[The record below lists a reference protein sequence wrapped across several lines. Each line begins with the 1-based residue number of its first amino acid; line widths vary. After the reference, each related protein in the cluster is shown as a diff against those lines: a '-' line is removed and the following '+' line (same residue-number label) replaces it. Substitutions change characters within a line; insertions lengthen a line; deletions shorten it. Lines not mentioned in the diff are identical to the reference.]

1 MSRIDTPIAVTTPG
15 QRVQEFLHQRNRL
28 TRQDTSHDFGV
39 HTTQHYSTLV
49 DRLVVDLLHGAGLA
63 APGPAASQGD
73 FAVAATGSYG
83 RRELCFGSDVDL
95 MIFHRNGL
103 SEGTRKGIAQALYP
117 LWDARLELGYTF
129 LTSEECLDLMREEI
143 SVLTAVLD
151 LRFVFGSRPV
161 FRELERTL
169 QEDMEEERQGFLDR
183 ILLYQE
189 KRVAKYGKVDFFLEP
204 EIKEGLGGLRDL
216 HVMAW
221 IARLFLGVPR
231 LGRIK
236 QNPDFS
242 HFNLSQLM
250 YSKRFLLKIRN
261 HLHLLSGRREDRLL
275 IPHQRDIAR
284 ILGYYDRPYST
295 GPERFMRNL
304 YLHLNRIRY
313 GREEFLTKALD
324 LLAPL
329 PPNPAPERVPAG
341 FTLYHGHLV
350 LDGESL
356 LDKDPLVV
364 LQAFNEANRLN
375 VFLGAG
381 FIWEARK
388 KLLYEGKQLADSPEA
403 RELFLRLIL
412 HPRNSKIIR
421 LALEIGLID
430 LFVPEFRRI
439 RNLAQFGYY
448 HVETVDLH
456 ALSTLDVLY
465 SLGKGVF
472 NDRWPRFK
480 AVYDSLKN
488 RDWLYLAA
496 LIHDIGKGYRGDHAQ
511 KGAQIV
517 PRILGRLGVEEEGI
531 RTVSFLVEHHLLL
544 VNTSQKRDLNDE
556 KTAVQ
561 VAQVI
566 QRPELLDLL
575 FLLTVADCF
584 ATGPTASGDWK
595 MMLLME
601 LFTKV
606 KHILELGRL
615 ASADATTRL
624 RQKKQAL
631 QRKLVREFPKKS
643 LLALM
648 DQASTRYF
656 LNTPQEDIERH
667 FRLALRMDSKEDL
680 RWCLHKL
687 DSVDVT
693 QVTLCARDRPGLFS
707 RMVGVFT
714 LNNMQVLSARIATLK
729 NGMAFDI
736 YRVTNPVD
744 PYRETE
750 VWKKVHQEAVETM
763 AGGDELD
770 ARIEKR
776 LLRRLE
782 PSLMHADW
790 IRKVRIDNNASDFFT
805 CIEVSAG
812 RRRGL
817 LYRLAKE
824 VFALDLNIR
833 FATVYSDQEK
843 TSGVFHVRDTRGQKI
858 HDEVRIQVI
867 RETILDV
874 IS

>member
-1 MSRIDTPIAVTTPG
+1 MSWIGTPMASTMPRQRIQD
-15 QRVQEFLHQRNRL
+15 FLHQRDLL
-28 TRQDTSHDFGV
+28 TRRDAAQAFGV
-39 HTTQHYSTLV
+39 HTTRYYSTLV
-49 DRLVVDLLHGAGLA
+49 DHMVVDLLRDTGLSTPGTAESQA
-63 APGPAASQGD
+63 A
-73 FAVAATGSYG
+73 FAVAGTGSYG
-83 RRELCFGSDVDL
+83 RQELCFGSDVDL
-95 MIFHRNGL
+95 MIIHRNGL
-103 SEGTRKGIAQALYP
+103 SETTRKSIAQALYP
-117 LWDARLELGYTF
+117 LWDARLDLSYTF
-129 LTSEECLDLMREEI
+129 LTAEECLDLMREEL
-143 SVLTAVLD
+143 SVLTATLD
-151 LRFVFGSRPV
+151 LRFIYGSRPV
-161 FRELERTL
+161 FREFLKIL
-169 QEDMEEERQGFLDR
+169 QENVEKERKRFLDQL
-183 ILLYQE
+183 LLYQE
-189 KRVAKYGKVDFFLEP
+189 KRESKYGRVDFFLEP
-204 EIKEGLGGLRDL
+204 EIKQGLGGLRDL

-221 IARLFLGVPR
+221 IARLFLGVTR

-275 IPHQRDIAR
+275 IPHQRDIAQ
-284 ILGYYDRPYST
+284 ILEYRDRPYST

-324 LLAPL
+324 ILLPL
-329 PPNPAPERVPAG
+329 PPDPAPARVSEG
-341 FTLYHGHLV
+341 FSIHHGHLV

-356 LDKDPLVV
+356 LDKSPLVI
-364 LQAFNEANRLN
+364 LQAFNEANH
-375 VFLGAG
+375 LGISLGSG

-388 KLLYEGKQLADSPEA
+388 KLLFEGKRLVEA
-403 RELFLRLIL
+403 PKACELFLRLIL
-412 HPRNSKIIR
+412 HPKNPKTIR

-430 LFVPEFRRI
+430 LFIPEFRRI

-465 SLGKGVF
+465 SMGKGAYD
-472 NDRWPRFK
+472 DRFPLFK
-480 AVYDSLKN
+480 EVYDGLQS

-496 LIHDIGKGYRGDHAQ
+496 LIHDIGKGYRGDHSK
-511 KGAQIV
+511 KGAQVV
-517 PRILGRLGVEEEGI
+517 PRILGRLGIEDEGI
-531 RTVSFLVEHHLLL
+531 RTVSFLVENHLLL

-561 VAQVI
+561 VAQAI
-566 QRPELLDLL
+566 QRSELLDLL

-584 ATGPTASGDWK
+584 ATGPTASSDWK

-601 LFTKV
+601 LFTKA
-606 KHILELGRL
+606 KHILDLGRL

-624 RQKKQAL
+624 RQKKRVL
-631 QRKLVREFPKKS
+631 QRKLVREFPKKD
-643 LLALM
+643 LLSLM

-667 FRLALRMDSKEDL
+667 FRLGLRMTPSDSL
-680 RWCLHKL
+680 QWYLSKL

-729 NGMAFDI
+729 NGLAFDI

-750 VWKKVHQEAVETM
+750 VWKKAYEEALEAIT
-763 AGGDELD
+763 GGDEID

-782 PSLMHADW
+782 SPRMHADW
-790 IRKVRIDNNASDFFT
+790 IRKVRIDNDVSDFFT

-812 RRRGL
+812 KRFGL
-817 LYRLAKE
+817 LFRLAKE

-833 FATVYSDQEK
+833 FATVYTDQEK
-843 TSGVFHVRDTRGQKI
+843 TTGVFHVRDTRGQKI
-858 HDEVRIQVI
+858 HDEVRIRVI